1 MYIDGHERKDVIKYR
16 VDFLNFIFEYEK
28 SMAKYSGDDMEDV
41 ELPILSPGEKQ
52 HVLVVHDE
60 SLFYS
65 NDGVSSM
72 WVHPKHPPL
81 RKKGKGRCIM
91 LSEFLCH
98 GRLFSTSELDIK
110 YATVKITPGKNADG

>member
-1 MYIDGHERKDVIKYR
+1 MYIDGHEREDVKKYR
-16 VDFLNFIFEYEK
+16 VEK
-28 SMAKYSGDDMEDV
+28 FMEKYGGDDMNIV
-41 ELPILSPGEKQ
+41 EPPELSQGEKR

-91 LSEFLCH
+91 LSEFLCECH
-98 GRLFSTSELDIK
+98 GRLF
-110 YATVKITPGKNADG
+110 